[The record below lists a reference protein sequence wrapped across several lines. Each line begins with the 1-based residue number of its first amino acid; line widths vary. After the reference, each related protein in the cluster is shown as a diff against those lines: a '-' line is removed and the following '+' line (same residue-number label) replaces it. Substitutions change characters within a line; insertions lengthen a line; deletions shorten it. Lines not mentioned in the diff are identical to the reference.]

1 MLACLEREIIRIE
14 SGEKGGLGMGMQQGK
29 KEFRQRDESRKSV
42 PFQNSPLDFG
52 MPSSVPFS
60 GCK

>member
-1 MLACLEREIIRIE
+1 M
-14 SGEKGGLGMGMQQGK
+14 GLQQEQ
-29 KEFRQRDESRKSV
+29 EFRQWDESRKSV